1 MKTDPAVPL
10 MCALFCTYG
19 INISI
24 KSSNVCGRGRVQ
36 REKSKLSD
44 LGFLPPPPGPPS
56 YLSVVRAFSLSSCC
70 ASFLPTAVFSS
81 VRRDRR
87 VDWEE

>member
-1 MKTDPAVPL
+1 M
-10 MCALFCTYG
+10 
-19 INISI
+19 
-24 KSSNVCGRGRVQ
+24 Q